1 MPLYYLHIDD
11 EFQQITDNEGS
22 DLVDLS
28 SARQEA
34 LQAARQLWAAAIL
47 SQRDLG
53 AQRFLIADDAG
64 TVLDTVAMDE
74 GLPLDLLNRLRTR

>member
-11 EFQQITDNEGS
+11 GFQQITDDEGS

-28 SARQEA
+28 SVRQEA
-34 LQAARQLWAAAIL
+34 LQAARQLWAAAIH

-64 TVLDTVAMDE
+64 IVLDTVAMDE
-74 GLPLDLLNRLRTR
+74 GLPFDLLNRLRSR